1 MMKYIEGTDFKLE
14 NTAVTLGKFDGI
26 HLGHQL
32 LLNTIWE
39 REDLTSVMFT
49 FDLHP
54 GNLFSDQ
61 EIKLLLT
68 PEERIQFLKETKL
81 SCLIA
86 YPFTRETA
94 SMDPEFFVRRILQE
108 QLGAKLVVVG
118 EDFHFGHKRAGD
130 VALLQKLSAECGFE
144 VIACPKVVCEGDV
157 VGSTRIRAL
166 LQEGRMEEVNHL
178 LGRPFSVTGTVV
190 HGNQLGRTVGMP
202 TANIC
207 PDDRKI
213 LPPNGVYVS
222 DVYFDGRKY
231 RGITNIGYKPTVG
244 GEEKPG
250 VETWILDFEG
260 DLYDRELKVELLH
273 FVRPER
279 KFDSLAEVKQ
289 QVEQDAVVA
298 KEYKMR

>member
-1 MMKYIEGTDFKLE
+1 MMIYIEGTDFKLDQ
-14 NTAVTLGKFDGI
+14 TAVTLGKFDGI

-32 LLNTIWE
+32 LLQTIWE
-39 REDLTSVMFT
+39 RKDLTSVMFT

-61 EIKLLLT
+61 EIKLLDT
-68 PEERIQFLKETKL
+68 PEERIKLLSQTKL
-81 SCLIA
+81 SYLIA

-94 SMDPEFFVRRILQE
+94 AMEPEFFVRQILQE

-144 VIACPKVVCEGDV
+144 VIACPKVVCADDV

-166 LQEGRMEEVNHL
+166 LQEGRMEEVRLL
-178 LGRPFSVTGTVV
+178 LGRAFSVTGTVI

-202 TANIC
+202 TANIR

-222 DVYFDGRKY
+222 DVLLDGNVY
-231 RGITNIGYKPTVG
+231 RGITNVGYKPTVG
-244 GEEKPG
+244 GEKTPG
-250 VETWILDFEG
+250 VETWIFDFEEN
-260 DLYDRELKVELLH
+260 LYDRELKVELLH
-273 FVRPER
+273 YVRPER
-279 KFDSLAEVKQ
+279 KFASLAEVKR
-289 QVEQDAVVA
+289 QVEQDAEIA
-298 KEYKMR
+298 RTYQR